1 MTGWLA
7 LEVLAAAFV
16 GSAIGAV
23 FAVRGTVR
31 KLMKGFGQ

>member
-23 FAVRGTVR
+23 FAVRGVMR
-31 KLMKGFGQ
+31 KIMKGYQ